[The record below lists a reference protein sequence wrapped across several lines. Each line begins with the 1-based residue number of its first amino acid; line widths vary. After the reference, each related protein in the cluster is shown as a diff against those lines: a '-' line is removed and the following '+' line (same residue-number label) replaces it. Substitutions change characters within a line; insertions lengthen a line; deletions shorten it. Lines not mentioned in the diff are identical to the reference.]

1 MWVEITVLAISAILS
16 LALTPRPRQQAAEA
30 EDLQGIKAPT
40 AEEGLPIPVLFG
52 TRDIQ
57 NQNVVWY
64 GDFGT
69 QAVKKK
75 GGKK

>member
-1 MWVEITVLAISAILS
+1 MWVYVAVLAVSTLLS
-16 LALTPRPRQQAAEA
+16 LALAPKPKQQEAVA
-30 EDLQGIKAPT
+30 EDLQGIKTPT
-40 AEEGLPIPVLFG
+40 AEEGKPIPVLFG

-64 GDFGT
+64 GDFAT

>member
-1 MWVEITVLAISAILS
+1 MWIYVAVLAVSTLLS
-16 LALTPRPRQQAAEA
+16 LALAPKPKQQEAVA
-30 EDLQGIKAPT
+30 EDLQGIKVPT
-40 AEEGLPIPVLFG
+40 AEEGRPIPVLFG

-64 GDFGT
+64 GDLAT